1 MSGGRVRRAP
11 LSERPAGGVGTRL
24 AGLGV
29 AAPPGTAETR
39 ADQEYLPKAVLTRPC
54 PPCRTDTSPVGAG
67 REQAQ
72 PLSLQAKLRNPEI
85 WGDLKGTL
93 TSVSSAGGALA
104 SAGGSPGSLS
114 NSDRG
119 SGLAWPAV
127 GLEGFKGMAAVT
139 WNSTSQKSFSKQSP
153 QCKHFCFCHRHLRAD
168 RGFRQSS
175 ISAVSELPGLHK
187 VFGFRTKHFFLL
199 YVLRNF
205 H

>member
-1 MSGGRVRRAP
+1 MGGASAALLCLSAGRAASGRASRGSGSRPRLGPQRPVRTRSISPKPFSHDRVPRA
-11 LSERPAGGVGTRL
+11 V
-24 AGLGV
+24 
-29 AAPPGTAETR
+29 
-39 ADQEYLPKAVLTRPC
+39 
-54 PPCRTDTSPVGAG
+54 RTHSPVGAG

-93 TSVSSAGGALA
+93 TSVSAAGGALA

-114 NSDRG
+114 NSDGG

-153 QCKHFCFCHRHLRAD
+153 QRKHFCFCHRHLRAD